1 MKHFLLS
8 LITAVALAA
17 ACGESSPEGAG
28 PGTAAQA
35 EERVPVAIV
44 DSIGVEL
51 GDSNYVFGSIA
62 AIAFGPDGNIYVLD
76 RGTCNVRV
84 YSPEGEHIR
93 TISRQGSGPG
103 EMTSPF
109 AMAVLGDGRITV
121 CAPFQGGMQS
131 FFPDG
136 SWEGLT
142 AEFTNNPP
150 MGMVGADS
158 NAYVALRLQ
167 VDFVDDAL
175 TTSYHVGRYVEASEP
190 SIIYYE
196 NEFPFDPEDLTSLL
210 MNTFYNRVYTADREG
225 NVYMAP
231 YSTEEYS
238 VQMMDREGNVLLEL
252 VRDMPMV
259 EKSPEE
265 ILEEKT
271 WMEAWLQSLGAGGVV
286 IDFEPE
292 TYRWQISAL
301 GYDSQGR
308 IWVRRGTELTPVFDV
323 FDGASGEL
331 LFTAEVE
338 GAGSDAQFW
347 EFSISDQGMI
357 AYSQN
362 PELYQKVY
370 IMELPE

>member
-1 MKHFLLS
+1 MKHLAIPFM
-8 LITAVALAA
+8 TAVVLIA
-17 ACGESSPEGAG
+17 ACGGGSPSEEGNGSS
-28 PGTAAQA
+28 AAS
-35 EERVPVAIV
+35 EERIPVAIV

-51 GDSNYVFGSIA
+51 GDSNYVFASIA
-62 AIAFGPDGNIYVLD
+62 AISFGPDGNIYVLD

-84 YSPEGEHIR
+84 YSPEGDHLR
-93 TISRQGSGPG
+93 TISREGSGPG

-131 FFPDG
+131 FHPDG
-136 SWEGLT
+136 TWEGLT

-150 MGMVGADS
+150 MAMVGADS
-158 NAYVALRLQ
+158 NAYIALRLQ

-175 TTSYHVGRYVEASEP
+175 TTSFHVGRYVESEEP
-190 SIIYYE
+190 SVVYFE
-196 NEFPFDPEDLTSLL
+196 NEFPFDPEDLSGLL
-210 MNTFYNRVYTADREG
+210 MNTLFNQVYTADREG

-231 YSTEEYS
+231 YSPEEYS
-238 VQMMDREGNVLLEL
+238 VRVMDREGNVFLEL
-252 VRDMPMV
+252 AREMPMV

-265 ILEEKT
+265 IQEEKT
-271 WMEAWLQSLGAGGVV
+271 WMEAWLQSIGAQGVV
-286 IDFEPE
+286 IDFQPEP
-292 TYRWQISAL
+292 YRWQITNL
-301 GYDSQGR
+301 GYDAEGR
-308 IWVRRGTELTPVFDV
+308 IWVRRGTELTPVFDI
-323 FDGASGEL
+323 FDGTTGEL

-347 EFSISDQGMI
+347 DFVITDQGMI

-370 IMELPE
+370 ILQMPE

>member
-1 MKHFLLS
+1 MRYFVWS
-8 LITAVALAA
+8 LVLAAALAA
-17 ACGESSPEGAG
+17 ACGGSSPEGAG
-28 PGTAAQA
+28 PGTAQA
-35 EERVPVAIV
+35 EERVPIAIV

-51 GDSNYVFGSIA
+51 GDSNYVFASIA

-76 RGTCNVRV
+76 RGKCNVRV
-84 YSPEGEHIR
+84 YSPEGVHQR
-93 TISRQGSGPG
+93 TISREGSGPG

-136 SWEGLT
+136 SWQGLT

-150 MGMVGADS
+150 MAMVGADS

-167 VDFVDDAL
+167 VDFVDDVL

-190 SIIYYE
+190 STIYYE
-196 NEFPFDPEDLTSLL
+196 NEFPFDPEDLSGLL
-210 MNTFYNRVYTADREG
+210 MNTLFNRVYTADRQG
-225 NVYMAP
+225 NVYIAP
-231 YSTEEYS
+231 YSTEEYA
-238 VQMMDREGNVLLEL
+238 VQVMDRDGNVFLEL
-252 VRDMPMV
+252 TRDMPTV
-259 EKSPEE
+259 VKSPEE
-265 ILEEKT
+265 IQEEKT
-271 WMEAWLQSLGAGGVV
+271 WMEAWLQSIGAQGVV
-286 IDFEPE
+286 IEFEPE
-292 TYRWQISAL
+292 PYRWQITNL
-301 GYDSQGR
+301 GYDEQGR

-323 FDGASGEL
+323 FDGTSGEM

-347 EFSISDQGMI
+347 DFVISDQGMI